1 MERQATCPVC
11 KSTTD
16 REHIIPL
23 YGRGKTAK
31 THSMKNGQTI
41 PDRPAGQRAE
51 SASGVGGTAAAQQAA
66 QAGHFIQLADGFGGA
81 GFLSTLFGSQIQFP
95 ANDRRDLT
103 PEQMHLATLSR
114 ILLFMGS
121 CIIFSLIML

>member
-1 MERQATCPVC
+1 MERQANCPVC
-11 KSTTD
+11 KSTTS
-16 REHIIPL
+16 RENIIPL

-51 SASGVGGTAAAQQAA
+51 SSAVGGAAAAPQGA
-66 QAGHFIQLADGFGGA
+66 QNAGHFIQLADGFGGA
-81 GFLSTLFGSQIQFP
+81 GFLSTLFGSQIQF
-95 ANDRRDLT
+95 ANNDRRDLT